1 MAVTANRPF
10 VVSLMTKSLIEKRGK
25 QLAYP
30 TKQLK
35 YNQFP
40 TVLLGYTLKTL
51 RELAPDEEKPRSG
64 AVFSIS

>member
-1 MAVTANRPF
+1 
-10 VVSLMTKSLIEKRGK
+10 
-25 QLAYP
+25 LAYP

-51 RELAPDEEKPRSG
+51 GELPPDKEKPRSG
-64 AVFSIS
+64 AVFSII